1 MATVVNTKLSSL
13 INPEVLADMIDG
25 KLVDAM
31 KFTPLCKVDDTLVGT
46 PGDTVTLPQ
55 YAYIGDAIDVAELVD
70 FDISELT
77 ASTQSVQV
85 KKVGKGVTISDEA
98 VLSGYGD
105 PVGEIGNQ
113 LLTSIASK
121 LDNDVLTALDNATLI
136 HGVVTVTPD
145 EVNNAL
151 IKLGEDFEGEKYL
164 FVSPASYAALRAAG
178 DWVPASEIAA
188 GAVLRGV
195 VGMIYG
201 CYVVITNKITTNNKA
216 YIVKPG
222 AVALFMKRGVLVED
236 DRNIVNKSTTFTADK
251 HYAPYLY
258 DASKVVKLGAA
269 TLTELDLEQTSNIA
283 SNKATFEIVGYPTNL
298 SYGWKAYY
306 AQNLNSAVPVEVG
319 DTFDNSAGA
328 THAAFAVEFEQ
339 GVGLSATNAKYSQ
352 VLYVDAAGKI
362 RASGDVE
369 AVTTLSVD

>member
-1 MATVVNTKLSSL
+1 MATVVNTKLASL
-13 INPEVLADMIDG
+13 INPQVMADMIER
-25 KLVDAM
+25 KLVNAM
-31 KFTPLCKVDDTLVGT
+31 KFTPLCKVDNTLVGR

-55 YAYIGDAIDVAELVD
+55 YAYIGDAVDVAELVD

-121 LDNDVLTALDNATLI
+121 LDNDVLAALDNATLI

-151 IKLGEDFEGEKYL
+151 IKLGENFEGEKYL

-178 DWVPASEIAA
+178 DWIPASEIAA

-201 CYVVITNKITTNNKA
+201 CYVVITNKITTSNKA

-222 AVALFMKRGVLVED
+222 AVALFMKRGVLVEN

-269 TLTELDLEQTSNIA
+269 TLTELDLKQTSNIA
-283 SNKATFEIVGYPTNL
+283 NGKATFKITGYPTNL

-306 AQNLNSAVPVEVG
+306 AQNLDAAVSVAVG
-319 DTFDNSAGA
+319 DTFDNSSS
-328 THAAFAVEFEQ
+328 AAHDAFTVEFEQ
-339 GVGLSATNAKYSQ
+339 GVGLSAKNAKYSQ

-362 RASGDVE
+362 RASGDV
-369 AVTTLSVD
+369 AAATTLA

>member
-1 MATVVNTKLSSL
+1 MATVVNTKLTSL
-13 INPEVLADMIDG
+13 INPQVMADMIDR
-25 KLVDAM
+25 KLVNAM
-31 KFTPLCKVDDTLVGT
+31 KFTPLCKVDDTLVGR

-55 YAYIGDAIDVAELVD
+55 YAYIGDAVDVAELIN

-77 ASTQSVQV
+77 ASTQEVKV

-145 EVNNAL
+145 EVNDAL

-251 HYAPYLY
+251 HYAAYLY
-258 DASKVVKLGAA
+258 DSSKVVKMGAA

-283 SNKATFEIVGYPTNL
+283 NSKATFEIAGYPTNL

-306 AQNLNSAVPVEVG
+306 AQNLDAAVSVAVG
-319 DTFDNSAGA
+319 DTFDNGSGA
-328 THAAFAVEFEQ
+328 THVAFTVEFEQ

-362 RASGDVE
+362 RASGDVA
-369 AVTTLSVD
+369 AVTTLS